1 MLEQGTHSLTGVC
14 TVLIL
19 RKFLDILISFYLYCY
34 WLGKKYRLLQKIFN
48 TWKHKSENE
57 INLKI
62 GNMICCSD
70 CPMAS
75 LLKLHQERGS
85 VWGVSREWPSQW
97 GDASFEIE
105 LFLSVLISCF
115 CASFLLTTFFFF
127 FKSLEGWKKHV
138 LWAEKNEFTS
148 FSPISQMFYTL
159 VMLVSEFKWNNW
171 LLELRVTTSTL
182 FLY

>member
-1 MLEQGTHSLTGVC
+1 MLEQGAHSLTGGC
-14 TVLIL
+14 TVLAL

-34 WLGKKYRLLQKIFN
+34 WLEENYRLLQKIFN

-57 INLKI
+57 INLLKI
-62 GNMICCSD
+62 GNTICCSD

-75 LLKLHQERGS
+75 LLNLHQERGS

-105 LFLSVLISCF
+105 LFLSVLISYF

-127 FKSLEGWKKHV
+127 LITGGVERACSLSREEWIYIFLTHFLDV
-138 LWAEKNEFTS
+138 LH
-148 FSPISQMFYTL
+148 ISN
-159 VMLVSEFKWNNW
+159 VGK
-171 LLELRVTTSTL
+171 RG
-182 FLY
+182 